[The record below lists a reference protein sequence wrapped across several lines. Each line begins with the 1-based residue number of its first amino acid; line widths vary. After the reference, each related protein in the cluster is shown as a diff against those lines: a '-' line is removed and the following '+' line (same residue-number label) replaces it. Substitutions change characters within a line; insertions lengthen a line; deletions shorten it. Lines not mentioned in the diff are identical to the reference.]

1 MNMWVLRAGVGLA
14 FLCLL
19 AWGSD
24 AWAVG
29 VLNCDGSETS
39 DSLDINNAGADGNLI
54 FIFVAATSEL
64 LGGPRLDPFIEVR
77 RLSDDAFVAC
87 NDDNGSSFGGCD
99 AVDTEDVT
107 GLSFVSGPFQLYAV
121 GVYDSFVFFFN
132 PPGGARVTIRASTFP
147 AAGRA
152 NCGTYTVHIF
162 GT

>member
-1 MNMWVLRAGVGLA
+1 MNRRVPRAIGMLA
-14 FLCLL
+14 FLLLL